1 MIFFSK
7 YIEFEVCMGHSS
19 RKTRKLYVYI
29 YSLYIDVLM
38 YMHIVLEFPRGYR
51 VREKVRMVVSYSLA
65 IHGNAQS
72 KLICLEGE

>member
-19 RKTRKLYVYI
+19 RKTRKLTCVYI

-38 YMHIVLEFPRGYR
+38 YMHIVLEFPRGWGK
-51 VREKVRMVVSYSLA
+51 RESQN
-65 IHGNAQS
+65 GG
-72 KLICLEGE
+72 KLQPCYIWECSEQAYCLEGE